1 MTGFVSSLST
11 IWRLSIPYFRS
22 EDRWPGRILLAAV
35 IGTELSLVGITV
47 LLNAWYNRFYNSLQ
61 DRNWD
66 AFVAELM
73 YYGVLAAIATVL
85 QVYQLY
91 LNQWLQIR
99 WRRWMTKNLSG

>member
-1 MTGFVSSLST
+1 VTGLVSSLST

-47 LLNAWYNRFYNSLQ
+47 LLNVWYNRFYNALQ

-66 AFVAELM
+66 VAGLSALSEPM
-73 YYGVLAAIATVL
+73 AADSLAA
-85 QVYQLY
+85 
-91 LNQWLQIR
+91 
-99 WRRWMTKNLSG
+99 MDDEELS